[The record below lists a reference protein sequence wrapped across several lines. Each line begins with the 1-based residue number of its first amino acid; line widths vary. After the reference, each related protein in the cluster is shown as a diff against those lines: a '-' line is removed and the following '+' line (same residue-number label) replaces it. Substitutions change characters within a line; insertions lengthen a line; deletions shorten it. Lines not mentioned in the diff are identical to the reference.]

1 MPQGTFV
8 AARGGWQRKAMD
20 SNLDF
25 GAALRQARE
34 RRGVSLWQI
43 SASTK
48 ISMVALE
55 ALEQNDIARLPGG
68 IFVRA
73 FVRAYAAEVGLDP
86 EQTVREFLAQCSL
99 EGVADGTPAANEP
112 AEHDAFESQ
121 QRMASTLL
129 RLAVWTLPIAL
140 LIVYLTMSGGAG
152 DAPSPGAETSGEV
165 GVSGEA
171 PQAGG
176 VPDGGNVEPVS
187 AAPVLV
193 ESGATGPLTIDIYPQ
208 GPCWVS
214 LTLDGEPVFSRV
226 MQVGEREIREA
237 RQEIILSVG
246 DAGVFA
252 FALNQQPGRP
262 LGGPGDVV
270 AGLVINRENYRNFV
284 TQ

>member
-1 MPQGTFV
+1 
-8 AARGGWQRKAMD
+8 MD
-20 SNLDF
+20 SNPDF

-34 RRGVSLWQI
+34 RCGVSLRQI
-43 SASTK
+43 AASTK

-55 ALEQNDIARLPGG
+55 ALERNDIARLPGG

-99 EGVADGTPAANEP
+99 EGVADGSPAANEP
-112 AEHDAFESQ
+112 AEHDVFESH

-129 RLAVWTLPIAL
+129 WLAVGTLPIAA
-140 LIVYLTMSGGAG
+140 LIVLLTMSGGAG

-165 GVSGEA
+165 GVSNEA
-171 PQAGG
+171 PQAGS
-176 VPDGGNVEPVS
+176 VPDGGDVEPVS

-193 ESGATGPLTIDIYPQ
+193 ESAATGSLTIDIQPQ
-208 GPCWVS
+208 GLCWVS
-214 LTLDGEPVFSRV
+214 LTLDGEPVFSRE
-226 MQVGEREIREA
+226 MQAGERASFAA
-237 RQEIILSVG
+237 RQEISLIVG

-252 FALNQQPGRP
+252 YALNGQPGRP
-262 LGGPGDVV
+262 LGGRGEVV
-270 AGLVINRENYRNFV
+270 TARINRENYRNFV

>member
-1 MPQGTFV
+1 MRQGTFG
-8 AARGGWQRKAMD
+8 AARGSERKAMD

-25 GAALRQARE
+25 GANLRQARE
-34 RRGVSLWQI
+34 RRGVSLRQI
-43 SASTK
+43 ADSTK
-48 ISMVALE
+48 ISMGALE
-55 ALEQNDIARLPGG
+55 ALERNDIARLPGG

-73 FVRAYAAEVGLDP
+73 FVRAYSAEVGLDP

-112 AEHDAFESQ
+112 AEHDTFESH

-129 RLAVWTLPIAL
+129 WLVVSTLLIAP
-140 LIVYLTMSGGAG
+140 LIVYMTMRGGAG
-152 DAPSPGAETSGEV
+152 DAPSPGAETSDGV
-165 GVSGEA
+165 GVSSDP

-176 VPDGGNVEPVS
+176 VPDGGNVEPVG

-193 ESGATGPLTIDIYPQ
+193 ETAATGPLTIDIHPQ
-208 GPCWVS
+208 GRCWVS
-214 LTLDGEPVFSRV
+214 LTLDGELVFDRV
-226 MQVGEREIREA
+226 MQGGEREIREA

-252 FALNQQPGRP
+252 FALNRRPGRS
-262 LGGPGDVV
+262 LGGRGEAVWDVR
-270 AGLVINRENYRNFV
+270 INRENYRNFV

>member
-1 MPQGTFV
+1 
-8 AARGGWQRKAMD
+8 MD
-20 SNLDF
+20 SNPDF

-34 RRGVSLWQI
+34 RRGVSLRQI
-43 SASTK
+43 AASTK

-55 ALEQNDIARLPGG
+55 ALERNDIARLPGG

-112 AEHDAFESQ
+112 AEHDAFESHR
-121 QRMASTLL
+121 RMASTLL
-129 RLAVWTLPIAL
+129 WLAVWTLPIAA
-140 LIVYLTMSGGAG
+140 LIVLLTMSGGAG

-165 GVSGEA
+165 GVSSEA

-176 VPDGGNVEPVS
+176 VPDGGDVS

-193 ESGATGPLTIDIYPQ
+193 ESAATGPLTIDIQPQ
-208 GPCWVS
+208 GLCWVS
-214 LTLDGEPVFSRV
+214 LTLDGEPVFSRE
-226 MQVGEREIREA
+226 MHAGERASFEA
-237 RQEIILSVG
+237 RQEILLIVG
-246 DAGVFA
+246 DAGVFT
-252 FALNQQPGRP
+252 FALNGQPGRP
-262 LGGPGDVV
+262 LGGRGDVV
-270 AGLVINRENYRNFV
+270 TARINRENYRNFV

>member
-1 MPQGTFV
+1 
-8 AARGGWQRKAMD
+8 MD

-34 RRGVSLWQI
+34 RRGVSLRQI
-43 SASTK
+43 ADSTK
-48 ISMVALE
+48 ISKVALE
-55 ALEQNDIARLPGG
+55 ALERNDIARLPGG

-112 AEHDAFESQ
+112 AERDAFESQ

-129 RLAVWTLPIAL
+129 RLALWTLPIAL
-140 LIVYLTMSGGAG
+140 LIVWLTTGWGAG
-152 DAPSPGAETSGEV
+152 DALSPSDEV
-165 GVSGEA
+165 GASSEA

-193 ESGATGPLTIDIYPQ
+193 ESAPTGLLTIDIHPE

-214 LTLDGEPVFSRV
+214 LTLDGELVFDRV
-226 MQVGEREIREA
+226 MQGGEREIREA

-252 FALNQQPGRP
+252 FALNRQPGRS
-262 LGGPGDVV
+262 LGGRGEAVWDVR
-270 AGLVINRENYRNFV
+270 INRENYRNFV

>member
-1 MPQGTFV
+1 MG
-8 AARGGWQRKAMD
+8 
-20 SNLDF
+20 
-25 GAALRQARE
+25 
-34 RRGVSLWQI
+34 
-43 SASTK
+43 
-48 ISMVALE
+48 ALE
-55 ALEQNDIARLPGG
+55 ALERNDIARLPGG

-73 FVRAYAAEVGLDP
+73 FVRAYSAEVGLDP

-112 AEHDAFESQ
+112 GERDAFESQ

-129 RLAVWTLPIAL
+129 RLALWTLPIAL
-140 LIVYLTMSGGAG
+140 LIVWLTTGWGAG
-152 DAPSPGAETSGEV
+152 DALSRSDEV
-165 GVSGEA
+165 GASSEA
-171 PQAGG
+171 LQAGG
-176 VPDGGNVEPVS
+176 VPDGGNLEPVS
-187 AAPVLV
+187 AGPVLV
-193 ESGATGPLTIDIYPQ
+193 ESAATGPLTIDIQPQ

-226 MQVGEREIREA
+226 MQAGERESFEA

-252 FALNQQPGRP
+252 FALNRQPGRP
-262 LGGPGDVV
+262 LGGRGEVV

>member
-1 MPQGTFV
+1 
-8 AARGGWQRKAMD
+8 MD

-34 RRGVSLWQI
+34 RRGVSLRQI
-43 SASTK
+43 ATSTK

-55 ALEQNDIARLPGG
+55 ALERNDIARLPGG

-112 AEHDAFESQ
+112 SEHDAFESH

-129 RLAVWTLPIAL
+129 WLAVGTFPIAA
-140 LIVYLTMSGGAG
+140 LIVLLTMSGGAG
-152 DAPSPGAETSGEV
+152 DASSPGAETSDDV
-165 GVSGEA
+165 GVSSEA

-176 VPDGGNVEPVS
+176 VPDAGDAEPVN
-187 AAPVLV
+187 AA
-193 ESGATGPLTIDIYPQ
+193 ATGPLTIDIQPQ
-208 GPCWVS
+208 GLCWVS
-214 LTLDGEPVFSRV
+214 LTLDGEPVFSSV
-226 MQVGEREIREA
+226 MQAGERESFEA
-237 RQEIILSVG
+237 RQEMILSVG

-252 FALNQQPGRP
+252 FALNGQPGRP
-262 LGGPGDVV
+262 LGGSGEVV
-270 AGLVINRENYRNFV
+270 TARINRENYRNFV